1 MRKKM
6 EEEVS
11 LDDINELP
19 MKEVK
24 KEIKRVINANN
35 GKDFINY
42 KSNLNN
48 LFLSI
53 LRLFSV
59 KFIID

>member
-24 KEIKRVINANN
+24 KEIKENKV
-35 GKDFINY
+35 GPVVEDK
-42 KSNLNN
+42 
-48 LFLSI
+48 
-53 LRLFSV
+53 V
-59 KFIID
+59 VT